1 MNNTETLEQY
11 RKDLERSWKRT
22 EAAFAHALHPKVP
35 QVGQTPK
42 DVVWTKN
49 KAKLYRYHAVGE
61 RKHATPI
68 LMIYALINRPYI
80 LDLAPGNSMVEF
92 LVNEG
97 YDVFMLDWGVPGDE
111 DKHLRFDD
119 FVMDYIPRAVKQVQK
134 LSGSQEFSIVGYCMG
149 GAMSVMYAGTHPE
162 APLKNLVLM
171 ATPVDFSEAGLYTA
185 WLNPKYFDVD
195 RIVDTFGNVPSDF
208 LDMGSKLLKPIQ
220 NYVGPSITLYDR
232 LHDDEF
238 VKNWQIM
245 NKWVEDGIPLPGETY
260 RQWIKECY
268 QQNKLIKGEL
278 KLGGRAVKLE
288 NIKANLLAVVAEQD
302 HIVQTCQASPIL
314 DKVSSTDKQE
324 LRLRAGH
331 VGLVAGKSA
340 KKQFFPKLNE
350 WLAERSN

>member
-1 MNNTETLEQY
+1 MIKTETLDKQRQE
-11 RKDLERSWKRT
+11 LERSWKRT
-22 EAAFAHALHPKVP
+22 EAAFTYALHPKVP
-35 QVGQTPK
+35 QVGLTPK
-42 DVVWTKN
+42 EVVWTKN

-68 LMIYALINRPYI
+68 LMIYALINKPYI

-97 YDVFMLDWGVPGDE
+97 YDVFMLDWGTPGDE

-119 FVMDYIPRAVKQVQK
+119 FVLDYIPRAAKQVLK
-134 LSGSQEFSIVGYCMG
+134 VSGAKEFSIVGYCMG
-149 GAMSVMYAGTHPE
+149 GAMSTMYAAMHPE

-171 ATPVDFSEAGLYTA
+171 ATPVDFSEAGLYSA

-220 NYVGPSITLYDR
+220 NYIGPSITLYDR

-245 NKWVEDGIPLPGETY
+245 NQWVEDGIPLPGETY

-278 KLGGRAVKLE
+278 KLGGRPVKIE
-288 NIKANLLAVVAEQD
+288 NIKANLFVVVAEQD
-302 HIVQTCQASPIL
+302 HIVQTCQATPIL
-314 DKVSSTDKQE
+314 SKVASTDKEE

-331 VGLVAGKSA
+331 VGLVAGKGA

-350 WLAERSN
+350 WLAKRS